1 MLSFVVGSKA
11 YVGMGTDQNI
21 FKKDM
26 YCYDPGANNWEA
38 IAPFPAYERAAAS
51 TFTLEERGFVCLGN
65 NGGLLSDLMEYNP
78 ETNTW
83 TLRAAFGGSERKSAV
98 SFVIDNKA
106 FVGTGKG
113 YSGKKASW
121 YVYEPCNYAAL
132 DELEAALQ
140 IYPNPFISGV
150 KVKGL
155 NNLVKDVSVYNL
167 AGKKL
172 MTLQLSSYVEN
183 EIDLSTLGSG
193 VFIFC
198 FRLEDGQVL
207 TKKLLKS

>member
-1 MLSFVVGSKA
+1 M
-11 YVGMGTDQNI
+11 
-21 FKKDM
+21 
-26 YCYDPGANNWEA
+26 
-38 IAPFPAYERAAAS
+38 
-51 TFTLEERGFVCLGN
+51 
-65 NGGLLSDLMEYNP
+65 
-78 ETNTW
+78 
-83 TLRAAFGGSERKSAV
+83 
-98 SFVIDNKA
+98 
-106 FVGTGKG
+106 
-113 YSGKKASW
+113 
-121 YVYEPCNYAAL
+121 
-132 DELEAALQ
+132 EAALQ

-172 MTLQLSSYVEN
+172 MTLQLSPYVEN